1 MRWVVAPCSSS
12 NGLSHN
18 SSVDV
23 TPRHWS
29 GPRKTAECSPDTSLH
44 HLRKRFPS
52 FVRCLL
58 WCRVGGGAN
67 LKARLRP
74 PLKPDVRFSRIRLS
88 QGCFCSEV
96 SRKESAKPGSP
107 APFHHTASFP
117 VRFSNQCIA
126 TVCDDAT
133 RDAVQ
138 SIDQDGGRSCGHELW
153 QSTGPIRG

>member
-1 MRWVVAPCSSS
+1 MFFKDRRCFKCIEMRWVVSPCSSS

-18 SSVDV
+18 RSVDV
-23 TPRHWS
+23 TLRHWS
-29 GPRKTAECSPDTSLH
+29 GPQKTAECSPDTSLH
-44 HLRKRFPS
+44 HLRKRFPT

-96 SRKESAKPGSP
+96 SRKESAKPGSL
-107 APFHHTASFP
+107 AQIHRMLGFFHGYQFQIIESAHVSM
-117 VRFSNQCIA
+117 
-126 TVCDDAT
+126 
-133 RDAVQ
+133 
-138 SIDQDGGRSCGHELW
+138 
-153 QSTGPIRG
+153 